1 MTIALK
7 LANDEGIAAATRVLA
22 EGRLVIHPTETVT
35 SLSGDPYNKGAVDAA
50 RRIKGYHKPRPFV
63 CLVEDVVAA
72 RSSAA
77 VWSTAAEELA
87 AALWPG
93 PLTLVVV
100 AGEGAPAAV
109 AVDDKLAIR
118 PAVDPVSRR
127 LVTAWGGPLF
137 STSANRRG
145 AQPSTSVEAAVQQL
159 SRAPRANAI
168 GVALMPKRSR
178 ATEPGTVDPSSI
190 VDVTEEPPRVVR
202 EGAIGVV
209 ELRAIWPDIQL

>member
-1 MTIALK
+1 
-7 LANDEGIAAATRVLA
+7 
-22 EGRLVIHPTETVT
+22 
-35 SLSGDPYNKGAVDAA
+35 VDAA

-63 CLVEDVVAA
+63 CLVEDIAAA

-77 VWSTAAEELA
+77 VWTTAAEELA

-93 PLTLVVV
+93 PLTLVVM
-100 AGEGAPAAV
+100 AGEGAPTAV
-109 AVDDKLAIR
+109 AVDKKLAMR

-145 AQPSTSVEAAVQQL
+145 VPPSTSVEVAVQQL

-168 GVALMPKRSR
+168 GVALTPTH
-178 ATEPGTVDPSSI
+178 AQHVEPGTVDPSSI

-202 EGAIGVV
+202 EGAIALT
-209 ELRAIWPDIQL
+209 ELRAVRHDIRL